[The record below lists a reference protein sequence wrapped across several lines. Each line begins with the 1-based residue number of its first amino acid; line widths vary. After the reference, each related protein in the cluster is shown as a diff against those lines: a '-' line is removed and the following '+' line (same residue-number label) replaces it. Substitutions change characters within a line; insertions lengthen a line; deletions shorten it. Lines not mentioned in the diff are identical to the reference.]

1 MWDRPCAVRADE
13 QFAGVCESQ
22 RGSDRPPS
30 DAWNRSHVTF
40 QLQSPTLEAIEA
52 SLTAFAGAGVEVL
65 VSELDV
71 DVLPPAYQNQ
81 GADLS
86 VNAELSAQLNPYPDC
101 LPSEVAEQAA
111 QRWAEIFEVL
121 SGHSDH
127 VHSVTLWG
135 VSDRYSWLNNWP
147 VKGRSNY
154 AQLFESQLRAKQSWQ
169 RVIEVAG
176 RPH

>member
-1 MWDRPCAVRADE
+1 
-13 QFAGVCESQ
+13 
-22 RGSDRPPS
+22 
-30 DAWNRSHVTF
+30 
-40 QLQSPTLEAIEA
+40 
-52 SLTAFAGAGVEVL
+52 VL

-86 VNAELSAQLNPYPDC
+86 LNAELSAQLNPYPDC
-101 LPSEVAEQAA
+101 LPSDIAAQAA
-111 QRWAEIFEVL
+111 QRWADLFEL
-121 SGHSDH
+121 FSRHADH

-135 VSDRYSWLNNWP
+135 VSDGYSWLNNWP

-154 AQLFESQLRAKQSWQ
+154 AQLFDRQLRAKSSWQ

-176 RPH
+176 RPR